1 MVKVFRPPTTLIASD
16 LGREFEGALAIRTE
30 TDGTYLD
37 PSGLEPPYQRGI
49 TERAG
54 KTFKLMLSKTME
66 TYDCQDEE
74 ERRELVDVVN
84 YQKNRLLMEKRLLTT
99 STSHRLRPQI
109 TWRAT
114 FRRCLKPSA
123 T

>member
-16 LGREFEGALAIRTE
+16 LGREFEGALAIRAE

-54 KTFKLMLSKTME
+54 KTFELMLSKTMG

-84 YQKNRLLMEKRLLTT
+84 YQKNRLLMRNGYL
-99 STSHRLRPQI
+99 HNPV
-109 TWRAT
+109 
-114 FRRCLKPSA
+114 FYN
-123 T
+123 

>member
-54 KTFKLMLSKTME
+54 KTFELMLSKTMG

-84 YQKNRLLMEKRLLTT
+84 YQKNRLLMRNGYL
-99 STSHRLRPQI
+99 HNPVFYNYLRK
-109 TWRAT
+109 
-114 FRRCLKPSA
+114 LDS
-123 T
+123 

>member
-37 PSGLEPPYQRGI
+37 PSGPEPPYQRGI

-54 KTFKLMLSKTME
+54 KTFKLCSLKRWRPMTVRMK
-66 TYDCQDEE
+66 
-74 ERRELVDVVN
+74 
-84 YQKNRLLMEKRLLTT
+84 KNGENWLT
-99 STSHRLRPQI
+99 S
-109 TWRAT
+109 
-114 FRRCLKPSA
+114 
-123 T
+123 